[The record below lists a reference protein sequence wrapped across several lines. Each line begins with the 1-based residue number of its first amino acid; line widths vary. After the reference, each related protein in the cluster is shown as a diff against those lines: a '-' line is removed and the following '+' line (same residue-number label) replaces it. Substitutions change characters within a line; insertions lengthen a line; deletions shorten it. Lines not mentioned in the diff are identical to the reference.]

1 MMTIVNEFWKFRYNS
16 IPMRMCASDDILQDI
31 VDNILGDIEGIKTY
45 INGILVLSKESFYN
59 HIEKTMIIFG
69 R

>member
-1 MMTIVNEFWKFRYNS
+1 
-16 IPMRMCASDDILQDI
+16 MRMCASDDILQDI

-69 R
+69 RLRTVVLKVNATK